1 MDSVKRQDM
10 AAFLRR
16 EAKRLG
22 VKDAASWRPS
32 DEDWKQF
39 RDVSS
44 STPHAEDVL
53 WLAHANVSTGWPEPD
68 GSRTFRGMDPVRRQD
83 MAAFLRREATLMG
96 VPDAASWK
104 PSDKDWKR
112 FRDVTRDTPH
122 AEDVLWLAHANVS
135 TGYADG
141 TFGGMLPVY
150 RQDMAAFLHRLD
162 NLKK

>member
-1 MDSVKRQDM
+1 
-10 AAFLRR
+10 
-16 EAKRLG
+16 
-22 VKDAASWRPS
+22 
-32 DEDWKQF
+32 
-39 RDVSS
+39 
-44 STPHAEDVL
+44 
-53 WLAHANVSTGWPEPD
+53 
-68 GSRTFRGMDPVRRQD
+68 GSYSFRGMDPVRRQD

-96 VPDAASWK
+96 VPGAASWK

-112 FRDVTRDTPH
+112 FRDVSRDTPH

-162 NLKK
+162 GLKK